1 MFQTTSDVDVVYTK
15 VVALNIYNFVVDK
28 FFICDCLDAHI
39 FIAWKKSKK
48 LNFKIWEFKTNIWA
62 SKCPQ

>member
-1 MFQTTSDVDVVYTK
+1 MFQMTSDVDVVYTK

-28 FFICDCLDAHI
+28 FFIWYRLEAHI
-39 FIAWKKSKK
+39 FIVWKKSKK